1 MARARSLR
9 TRTLHTGHDQTE
21 AHVSTPPHAPERGRS
36 VPSAF
41 QAPSRTVNVGS
52 SDTRTRPQ
60 RRARS
65 RSLRGRHHS
74 RSWYSSRRR
83 LTRSDSGGVQLP
95 VVASQS
101 HVISGVSVRSKVVC
115 EYPRPRAS
123 LGAVARSRARRC
135 CRDCVSTG
143 GHLGG
148 RHQAAGA
155 SGGHRLSRGA
165 QGGAGRRPPPPRRPG
180 PVRALGGH
188 PGPCWAGPARNGTGY
203 APAGRSA
210 RFAPRVELVTDR
222 RMAGRVGRPTRAE
235 TIGGAWPSERTRK
248 RDVQQGV
255 VPHERTP
262 VT

>member
-52 SDTRTRPQ
+52 RDTRTRPQ

-65 RSLRGRHHS
+65 RSLLGRHHS

-83 LTRSDSGGVQLP
+83 RTRSDSGGVQLP
-95 VVASQS
+95 LVASQS

-115 EYPRPRAS
+115 EYPSARAS
-123 LGAVARSRARRC
+123 LGRDAARSRARRC
-135 CRDCVSTG
+135 CRESVSTG
-143 GHLGG
+143 HHDE

-155 SGGHRLSRGA
+155 AGGHRLSRGA
-165 QGGAGRRPPPPRRPG
+165 QGGAGRCPPPPRRPG
-180 PVRALGGH
+180 PVRALEWH

-203 APAGRSA
+203 APAGRCA
-210 RFAPRVELVTDR
+210 RCAPRVELVTDR
-222 RMAGRVGRPTRAE
+222 RMAGQVERPTRAE
-235 TIGGAWPSERTRK
+235 TIGGAS
-248 RDVQQGV
+248 
-255 VPHERTP
+255 
-262 VT
+262 